1 MNKIQSYKELKDY
14 IKHDLYR
21 YMTSISNK
29 SFLRAYFIPG
39 FRYTFWLRFCQW
51 SKTTENKILFLIG
64 RYLLYHYS
72 IKYGIIIPY
81 QTTIGKGLYIGHFS
95 CIVVNPNSII
105 GENVNISQGVTIG
118 QKNGGLKSG
127 YPVIGNRV
135 YIAAGAKVIGN
146 CRIGNDAVIGAN
158 CVVTKSIN
166 DNAVVVGIPMNVVS
180 YNGSSNYVGSF
191 LNII

>member
-1 MNKIQSYKELKDY
+1 MKDY
-14 IKHDLYR
+14 IKHDLFR
-21 YMTSISNK
+21 YMSSISKK

-51 SKTTENKILFLIG
+51 SKTNENKIFFFIG

-95 CIVVNPNSII
+95 CIVINSNSII

-118 QKNGGLKSG
+118 QKNGGSRNG
-127 YPVIGNRV
+127 SPIIGDKV
-135 YIAAGAKVIGN
+135 YIGAGAKVIGN
-146 CRIGNDAVIGAN
+146 CQIGNNVVIGAN
-158 CVVTKSIN
+158 CVVTKNIN
-166 DNAVVVGIPMNVVS
+166 DGGVAVGIPMKIIS
-180 YNGSSNYVGSF
+180 YCGSVNYVGSF
-191 LNII
+191 F